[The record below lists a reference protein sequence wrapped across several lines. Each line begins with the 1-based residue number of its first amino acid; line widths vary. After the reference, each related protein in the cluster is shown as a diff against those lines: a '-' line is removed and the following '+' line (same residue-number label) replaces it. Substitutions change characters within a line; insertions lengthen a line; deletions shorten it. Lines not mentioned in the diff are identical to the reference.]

1 MAEKKNISL
10 KRQVFDKEAFNNT
23 VNTNFTQLTG
33 GIDPSFFDINLA
45 TQEDFW
51 ILYEKFF
58 YEIPK
63 DGTVNS
69 HTYLVQKSGDYIDYA
84 PQREEIEALL
94 AEIAELRTENLE
106 VRQEIVQV
114 IQDFATNQ
122 G

>member
-51 ILYEKFF
+51 ILYEKFGKNF
-58 YEIPK
+58 PIILLLRK
-63 DGTVNS
+63 ILLWNTKGWNS
-69 HTYLVQKSGDYIDYA
+69 
-84 PQREEIEALL
+84 
-94 AEIAELRTENLE
+94 
-106 VRQEIVQV
+106 
-114 IQDFATNQ
+114 
-122 G
+122 